1 MAPGYA
7 TANQFPFYFQS
18 GLVYTG
24 LIPARDKDLTMV
36 SIAYGAYQGDVY
48 SPSKSYTAVLEG
60 GYRFQI
66 NGWSYVQPFVQYF
79 ARPNGTQEVANA
91 TVLGFLTGLVF

>member
-1 MAPGYA
+1 
-7 TANQFPFYFQS
+7 
-18 GLVYTG
+18 
-24 LIPARDKDLTMV
+24 
-36 SIAYGAYQGDVY
+36 
-48 SPSKSYTAVLEG
+48 VLEG